1 MKGLIS
7 GKGIKVDLM
16 FPNLTYPITD
26 ILADMMKRGVLFVI
40 NVSLLDEQ
48 NRTATVLRLKE
59 NTTKSFPVAE
69 AINFV
74 ISKYKEISTPLS
86 LQNQDSRVT
95 KNCHLFKIRKILLL
109 IILFYALK

>member
-1 MKGLIS
+1 MKGLLS

-48 NRTATVLRLKE
+48 NRTATVLRLQE

-86 LQNQDSRVT
+86 LQNQDSRVA
-95 KNCHLFKIRKILLL
+95 KIAIFLIRKILLL

>member
-86 LQNQDSRVT
+86 LQNQDSRVN
-95 KNCHLFKIRKILLL
+95 KNCHFFKLEK
-109 IILFYALK
+109 YCY